1 MTIVVQPPA
10 LEVAHL
16 QVTGMS
22 CAACA
27 ARIEKKLNALP
38 GVTASVNYAT
48 EGAAVRFDPS
58 TMDSASLVNTVVSL
72 GYGAT
77 VPSDLETID
86 SAVASARN
94 HELGRLV
101 GSAALGLPVVMLSM
115 IPGLQFD
122 RWQWVALVLATPVV
136 FWGGWPFHRAAMKN
150 LRQRA
155 TTMDTLVSIGTLAA
169 YFWSVYALVFGNAGM
184 IGMHMSFDWALRR
197 DGSAH
202 HLYLEV
208 AAAVVVF
215 LLAGRYLESRAKR
228 DAGAALRT
236 LLSLGAKHASV
247 VQPDG
252 TELSVPAAALLV
264 GDRIVVRPGEK
275 IATDGEVEVGESSV
289 DQALVTGESLPVHVG
304 PGALVIGATVN
315 LDGRLIVRATRVGA
329 DTALAQMARLVTDAQ
344 SGKAPIQR
352 LADRVAA
359 VFVPAVMAIA
369 AMTFVGWLI
378 ADGNSRQA
386 FTAAIAVLI
395 IACPC
400 ALGLATPTALLVGT
414 GRGAQLGIVIRGPE
428 VLESTRRVDTVVLD
442 KTGTITTGRMS
453 VVDYTTAKGH
463 DPDEVLKLVGAVEA
477 LSEHPIGRAITAAAH
492 VGTQNSSPLNSSPLR
507 RGTNVEQFMNY
518 PGQGVSAIVDGRL
531 VRAGRPE
538 WLQTQ
543 GVAGWESLEREGLDQ
558 ADGGLTRIVASVDG
572 QVAALF
578 MLADTAKPTSRDAI
592 QRLRSLGLR
601 PVLLT
606 GDQESVA
613 RRVASEVG
621 IPDDDVVARVLPA
634 DKVAVIRRL
643 QGEGRVV
650 AMVGDGVNDA
660 AALAQADLGIA
671 MGTGTDAA
679 IEAADLTLVTG
690 DLLSAADAI
699 RLSRRTLSTIKA
711 NLGWAFGYNV
721 AAIPLAALGYLNP
734 LIAGA
739 AMAASSVLVVTN
751 SLRLRNFR

>member
-1 MTIVVQPPA
+1 
-10 LEVAHL
+10 
-16 QVTGMS
+16 
-22 CAACA
+22 
-27 ARIEKKLNALP
+27 
-38 GVTASVNYAT
+38 
-48 EGAAVRFDPS
+48 
-58 TMDSASLVNTVVSL
+58 
-72 GYGAT
+72 
-77 VPSDLETID
+77 
-86 SAVASARN
+86 
-94 HELGRLV
+94 
-101 GSAALGLPVVMLSM
+101 M
-115 IPGLQFD
+115 IRSLQFD
-122 RWQWVALVLATPVV
+122 GWQWVALLLATPVV
-136 FWGGWPFHRAAMKN
+136 WWGGWPFHRAAVKN

-169 YFWSVYALVFGNAGM
+169 FAWSVYALSFGHAGM
-184 IGMHMSFDWALRR
+184 IGMHMTFDWSLRR
-197 DGSAH
+197 DGSAEH
-202 HLYLEV
+202 IYLEV

-215 LLAGRYLESRAKR
+215 LLGGRYLESRAKR
-228 DAGAALRT
+228 EAGAALRS
-236 LLSLGAKHASV
+236 LLSLGAKEASL
-247 VQPDG
+247 VQADG
-252 TELSVPAAALLV
+252 TERAVPVNALLV
-264 GDRIVVRPGEK
+264 GDRIAVRPGEK
-275 IATDGEVEVGESSV
+275 IATDGVVEAGESSV
-289 DQALVTGESLPVHVG
+289 DQALVTGESLPVPVG
-304 PGALVIGATVN
+304 PGASVIGATVN

-329 DTALAQMARLVTDAQ
+329 DTALAQMARLVTEAQ

-369 AMTFVGWLI
+369 TVTFAAWLLFGGT
-378 ADGNSRQA
+378 ARQA

-414 GRGAQLGIVIRGPE
+414 GRGAQMGIVIRGPE

-453 VVDYTTAKGH
+453 VVNVDVNDGF
-463 DPDEVLKLVGAVEA
+463 DPADVLRLVGAVEA
-477 LSEHPIGRAITAAAH
+477 LSEHPIGRAIAAH
-492 VGTQNSSPLNSSPLR
+492 AGVQGSGTVSPK
-507 RGTNVEQFMNY
+507 VVQFMNH
-518 PGQGVSAIVDGRL
+518 PGQGVSAKVDGRL
-531 VRAGRPE
+531 VLAGKPQ
-538 WLQTQ
+538 WLHSQARSS
-543 GVAGWESLEREGLDQ
+543 G
-558 ADGGLTRIVASVDG
+558 ADGGLTRIVAAIDG
-572 QVAALF
+572 QPAAEF
-578 MLADTAKPTSRDAI
+578 ALADTAKPTSRVAI
-592 QRLRSLGLR
+592 QRLRELGLR

-621 IPDDDVVARVLPA
+621 ISDSDVVAQVLPA
-634 DKVAVIRRL
+634 DKVAVVRRL
-643 QGEGRVV
+643 QEEGRVV

-679 IEAADLTLVTG
+679 IEAADLTLVSG

-699 RLSRRTLSTIKA
+699 RLSRRTLATIKT
-711 NLGWAFGYNV
+711 NLAWAFGYNV